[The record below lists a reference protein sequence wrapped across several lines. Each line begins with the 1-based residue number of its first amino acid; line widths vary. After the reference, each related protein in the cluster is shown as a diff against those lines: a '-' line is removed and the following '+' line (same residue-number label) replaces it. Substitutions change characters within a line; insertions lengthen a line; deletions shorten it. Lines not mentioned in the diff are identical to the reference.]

1 VAAVIDLIPGEALNA
16 QTQVVEMPQ
25 RQQGGIV
32 TSNGRM
38 TVADVV
44 QHAMVVQEV
53 MQAVMKPELHYGTIP
68 GTPKPTLYK
77 AGAEKLCMV
86 FKIGDEYRIEDL
98 STADA
103 VRYRVACIGRH
114 QTSGVELGQ
123 GLGECSS
130 TEEKYRWRKAICREE
145 FDATPVNMRRTK
157 YARGKGG
164 SFYTQDQVRTEPA
177 DLANTVLKMASKRAK
192 IAMVLNVLAVSDMFG
207 QDLEDLDAVL
217 QEHLAGDEHQQ
228 QPEEAQRPA
237 APAVWPDDKFTEQL
251 ARWAKAVAA
260 GLKTVADIEALALS
274 KGTLTEAQS
283 KAIRAIPPK
292 ADAPAAVAA
301 AADPF
306 VDEMVAAER
315 AQEGGAA

>member
-1 VAAVIDLIPGEALNA
+1 LNA
-16 QTQVVEMPQ
+16 QTQVVELPQ

-103 VRYRVACIGRH
+103 VRYRVACVGRH

-145 FDATPVNMRRTK
+145 FDATPVNMRRAK
-157 YARGKGG
+157 YARAKGG
-164 SFYTQDQVRTEPA
+164 GFYTQDQVRTEPA

-217 QEHLAGDEHQQ
+217 QEHLAGDEQHH
-228 QPEEAQRPA
+228 PEEARPA
-237 APAVWPDDKFTEQL
+237 APPVWPDDKFSAQL
-251 ARWAKAVAA
+251 DRWAKAVAA

-274 KGTLTEAQS
+274 KGALTDAQV

-292 ADAPAAVAA
+292 ADSPAAV
-301 AADPF
+301 ADPF
-306 VDEMVAAER
+306 VDDMVAAEH